1 MNSKKLHEE
10 AVRAE
15 IITAIKM
22 YREKH
27 GFSPTVRELCSMIEI
42 NSSSVMVKHLDA
54 LEDQGR
60 ITRKRTTPRTLQ
72 VTEEN

>member
-1 MNSKKLHEE
+1 MNARKLHEE
-10 AVRAE
+10 AVREE

-22 YREKH
+22 YRERH

-42 NSSSVMVKHLDA
+42 NSASVMVKHLDA
-54 LEDQGR
+54 LESQGR

-72 VTEEN
+72 IREEH